1 MVRIIEPKVEL
12 VTEIDAQKIMQNI
25 ETAARN
31 CYKTENKDA
40 EKMCRMLLEKHHEAM
55 IEFSGDIDFL
65 VTTDIGTQRD
75 FSRHRH
81 ISMACESSR
90 YCVAGD
96 TVLRPKNPHTKDKT
110 IEDLYL
116 NKENS
121 KNGSWKRMFF
131 RQLNENTGEMCYS
144 KIKNIFYNGVKDLY
158 EIKTRL
164 GYHLKCTGKHRIYT
178 PNGYVKLEDLAV
190 GDKVY
195 VNGTEINE
203 KEKYKDRDWLYYQNI
218 TLNKTFVDIGKEFG
232 YNVSTLKKWKRKHK
246 LPSKGTGYFNVGK
259 TPWNKG
265 LSEDNPMVKRQAE
278 ALRKYHHSGNDSER
292 IKKINTKE
300 YQKYNK
306 GYCEICGSTFQVEI
320 HHIDKNH
327 SNNYPENLISV
338 CKSCHGGLHHNSLT
352 ILHADEITSITYVGK
367 DKVYDL
373 EMDSIYHNYN
383 ANGIIV
389 HNCNYSKDKFGNQIT
404 VIKPCNMEDLT
415 EWRQCMEDV
424 ERHYM
429 NFQGTPDQKRL
440 MLSLSTACTFHIS
453 ANLRE
458 WRHILRLRA
467 SKAAH
472 PSVQWVANQILNI
485 FRAKGLGLFF
495 EDLEL

>member
-65 VTTDIGTQRD
+65 VTTDIGAQRD

-90 YCVAGD
+90 YC
-96 TVLRPKNPHTKDKT
+96 
-110 IEDLYL
+110 E
-116 NKENS
+116 
-121 KNGSWKRMFF
+121 
-131 RQLNENTGEMCYS
+131 
-144 KIKNIFYNGVKDLY
+144 
-158 EIKTRL
+158 
-164 GYHLKCTGKHRIYT
+164 
-178 PNGYVKLEDLAV
+178 
-190 GDKVY
+190 
-195 VNGTEINE
+195 
-203 KEKYKDRDWLYYQNI
+203 
-218 TLNKTFVDIGKEFG
+218 
-232 YNVSTLKKWKRKHK
+232 
-246 LPSKGTGYFNVGK
+246 
-259 TPWNKG
+259 
-265 LSEDNPMVKRQAE
+265 
-278 ALRKYHHSGNDSER
+278 
-292 IKKINTKE
+292 
-300 YQKYNK
+300 
-306 GYCEICGSTFQVEI
+306 
-320 HHIDKNH
+320 
-327 SNNYPENLISV
+327 
-338 CKSCHGGLHHNSLT
+338 
-352 ILHADEITSITYVGK
+352 
-367 DKVYDL
+367 
-373 EMDSIYHNYN
+373 
-383 ANGIIV
+383 
-389 HNCNYSKDKFGNQIT
+389 YSKDKFGNQIT
-404 VIKPCNMEDLT
+404 VVKPCNMEDLT

-472 PSVQWVANQILNI
+472 PSVQWVANQILDI

-495 EDLEL
+495 DDLEL